1 MKKAYFFALLLA
13 GISISGMAE
22 DMSGMDM
29 KGMDMKGMDMKGM
42 NQSGNK
48 AQTYRTTGVVKKLDK
63 ERRRVTIAHQ
73 PVEALGWPAMT
84 MTFAV
89 EDRKLLGKLRPGEK
103 IGFEFIKRGN
113 GYLLTGVN

>member
-29 KGMDMKGMDMKGM
+29 KGMDMKGM

-48 AQTYRTTGVVKKLDK
+48 AQSYRTTGIIKKLDK
-63 ERRRVTIAHQ
+63 QGRRVTIAHQ

-84 MTFAV
+84 MTFSV
-89 EDRKLLGKLRPGEK
+89 EDSNLLGKLRPGER

-113 GYLLTGVN
+113 GYLITGVN

>member
-1 MKKAYFFALLLA
+1 MKKAYFLALLLT
-13 GISISGMAE
+13 GIPASGMAE

-29 KGMDMKGMDMKGM
+29 KGMDMKSM

-48 AQTYRTTGVVKKLDK
+48 AQTYRTNGVVKELDK